1 MHSRL
6 PVILQRLPAAQ
17 KRGVGVIKVIF
28 TCGGTAGHVN
38 PALALAGLLKERIPG
53 SEILFVGAH
62 RGIEKQ
68 LIEAAG
74 WPFRAVEVSNFHRS
88 LQPKELRHNLVSL
101 RNFLRSPGEGRALL
115 RKFSADLVVGTGG
128 YASYPMIRAAS
139 KLGIPTAIHESNA
152 IPGLTTRLLENHTG
166 LIMVGFEECR
176 KNYKHPEKV
185 LVTGTPVRGD
195 FFQLTKRQAKEKL
208 ERSQT
213 TFGFA
218 GTILNESPQ
227 ALEQAVKD
235 ITGCVEL
242 NGASTGSGSRGA
254 AEMNREMAQFLAL
267 EARNGLPFHHVH
279 SAGAIGCQRMGEYLQ
294 DAKVDLS
301 RTPELE
307 VREYI
312 QNMAELMRA
321 ADLVICRAGASTI
334 SELTALGVPAIM
346 IPSPNVTH
354 NHQESNARVLSD
366 AGGAV
371 MILEKDSS
379 GQKLYDTSREIL
391 CDESRRKAMSAAMS
405 SLGVID
411 AAGKILDAVLA
422 LTGPESK

>member
-1 MHSRL
+1 MKI
-6 PVILQRLPAAQ
+6 V
-17 KRGVGVIKVIF
+17 F

-38 PALALAGLLKERIPG
+38 PALALAGLIKERKPD

-68 LIEAAG
+68 LIESAG
-74 WPFRAVEVSNFHRS
+74 WPFRAVEISSFHRS
-88 LQPKELRHNLVSL
+88 LAPKEIRHNLISL
-101 RNFLRSPGEGRALL
+101 RNLLRSPGEAKALL
-115 RKFSADLVVGTGG
+115 KEFPADLVVGTGG

-139 KLGIPTAIHESNA
+139 SLGIPAAVHESNA
-152 IPGLTTRLLENHTG
+152 IPGLTTRLLEKHAD

-176 KNYKHPEKV
+176 KNYRHPDKV

-195 FFQLTKRQAKEKL
+195 FFRLTRKQAKQKL
-208 ERSQT
+208 GMDDGRPLIVSF
-213 TFGFA
+213 FGS
-218 GTILNESPQ
+218 L
-227 ALEQAVKD
+227 
-235 ITGCVEL
+235 
-242 NGASTGSGSRGA
+242 GA
-254 AEMNREMAQFLAL
+254 AEMNRETARFLAL

-279 SAGAIGCQRMGEYLQ
+279 GAGAIGCQRMGEYLR
-294 DAKVDLS
+294 DEAADLS

-312 QNMAELMRA
+312 QNMSELMRA

-334 SELTALGVPAIM
+334 SELTALGVPAII

-354 NHQESNARVLSD
+354 NHQESNARVLAD

-379 GQKLYDTSREIL
+379 GQRLYDTASDIL
-391 CDESRRKAMSAAMS
+391 HDEARRKAMSAAMS
-405 SLGVID
+405 SLGTID
-411 AAGKILDAVLA
+411 AAEKILDAVMA
-422 LTGPESK
+422 LVRSGKK

>member
-1 MHSRL
+1 MKI
-6 PVILQRLPAAQ
+6 V
-17 KRGVGVIKVIF
+17 F

-38 PALALAGLLKERIPG
+38 PALALAGLIKERRPD

-68 LIEAAG
+68 LIESAG
-74 WPFRAVEVSNFHRS
+74 WPFRAVEISSFHRS
-88 LQPKELRHNLVSL
+88 LAPKEIKHNLISL
-101 RNFLRSPGEGRALL
+101 RNLLRSPGEAKALL
-115 RKFSADLVVGTGG
+115 KEFPADLVVGTGG

-139 KLGIPTAIHESNA
+139 SLGIPAAVHESNA
-152 IPGLTTRLLENHTG
+152 IPGLTTRLLENHAD

-176 KNYKHPEKV
+176 KNYRHPDKV

-195 FFQLTKRQAKEKL
+195 FFRLTRKQAKQKL
-208 ERSQT
+208 GMDDGRPLIVSF
-213 TFGFA
+213 FGS
-218 GTILNESPQ
+218 L
-227 ALEQAVKD
+227 
-235 ITGCVEL
+235 
-242 NGASTGSGSRGA
+242 GA
-254 AEMNREMAQFLAL
+254 AEMNRETARFLAL

-279 SAGAIGCQRMGEYLQ
+279 GAGAIGCQRMGGYLR
-294 DAKVDLS
+294 DEKVDLS

-312 QNMAELMRA
+312 QNMSELMRA

-334 SELTALGVPAIM
+334 SELTALGVPAVI

-354 NHQESNARVLSD
+354 NHQESNARVLAD

-379 GQKLYDTSREIL
+379 GQRLYDTACDIL
-391 CDESRRKAMSAAMS
+391 RDEARRKAMSAAMS
-405 SLGVID
+405 SLGTID
-411 AAGKILDAVLA
+411 AAEKILDAVMA
-422 LTGPESK
+422 LVRSGKK

>member
-1 MHSRL
+1 MKI
-6 PVILQRLPAAQ
+6 V
-17 KRGVGVIKVIF
+17 F

-38 PALALAGLLKERIPG
+38 PALALAGLIKERKPD

-68 LIEAAG
+68 LIESAG
-74 WPFRAVEVSNFHRS
+74 WPFRAVEISSFHRS
-88 LQPKELRHNLVSL
+88 LAPKEIRHNLISL
-101 RNFLRSPGEGRALL
+101 RNLLRSPGEAKALL
-115 RKFSADLVVGTGG
+115 KEFPADLVVGTGG

-139 KLGIPTAIHESNA
+139 SLGIPAAVHESNA
-152 IPGLTTRLLENHTG
+152 IPGLTTRLLENHAD

-176 KNYKHPEKV
+176 KNYRHPDKV

-195 FFQLTKRQAKEKL
+195 FFRLTRKQAKQKL
-208 ERSQT
+208 GMDDGRPLIVSF
-213 TFGFA
+213 FGS
-218 GTILNESPQ
+218 L
-227 ALEQAVKD
+227 
-235 ITGCVEL
+235 
-242 NGASTGSGSRGA
+242 GA
-254 AEMNREMAQFLAL
+254 AEMNRETARFLAL

-279 SAGAIGCQRMGEYLQ
+279 GAGAIGCQRMGGYLR
-294 DAKVDLS
+294 DEKVDLS

-312 QNMAELMRA
+312 QNMSELMRA

-334 SELTALGVPAIM
+334 SELTALGVPALI

-354 NHQESNARVLSD
+354 NHQESNARVLAD

-379 GQKLYDTSREIL
+379 GQRLYDTACDIL
-391 CDESRRKAMSAAMS
+391 HDEARRKAMSAAMS
-405 SLGVID
+405 SLGTID
-411 AAGKILDAVLA
+411 AAEKILDAVMA
-422 LTGPESK
+422 LVRSGKK

>member
-1 MHSRL
+1 MKI
-6 PVILQRLPAAQ
+6 V
-17 KRGVGVIKVIF
+17 F

-38 PALALAGLLKERIPG
+38 PALALAGLIKERRPD

-68 LIEAAG
+68 LIESAG
-74 WPFRAVEVSNFHRS
+74 WPFRAVEISSFHRS
-88 LQPKELRHNLVSL
+88 LAPKEIKHNLISL
-101 RNFLRSPGEGRALL
+101 RNLLRSPGEAKALL
-115 RKFSADLVVGTGG
+115 KEFPADLVVGTGG

-139 KLGIPTAIHESNA
+139 SLGIPAAVHESNA
-152 IPGLTTRLLENHTG
+152 IPGLTTRLLENHAD

-176 KNYKHPEKV
+176 KNYRHPDKV

-195 FFQLTKRQAKEKL
+195 FFRLTRKQAKQKL
-208 ERSQT
+208 GMDDGRPLIVSF
-213 TFGFA
+213 FGS
-218 GTILNESPQ
+218 L
-227 ALEQAVKD
+227 
-235 ITGCVEL
+235 
-242 NGASTGSGSRGA
+242 GA
-254 AEMNREMAQFLAL
+254 AEMNREMARFLAL

-279 SAGAIGCQRMGEYLQ
+279 GAGAIGCQRMGGYLR
-294 DAKVDLS
+294 DEKVDLS

-312 QNMAELMRA
+312 QNMSELMRA

-334 SELTALGVPAIM
+334 SELTALGVPAVI

-354 NHQESNARVLSD
+354 NHQESNARVLAD

-379 GQKLYDTSREIL
+379 GQRLYDTASDIL
-391 CDESRRKAMSAAMS
+391 HDEARRKAMSAAMS
-405 SLGVID
+405 SLGTID
-411 AAGKILDAVLA
+411 AAEKILDAVMA
-422 LTGPESK
+422 LVRSGKK